1 MSMYRQPAVRGWEE
15 MCTLLTS
22 LIVEAEEKTARM
34 INVVNTASLKAH
46 RRASRM
52 LLLTTTTN
60 SNDDVGNTV
69 TR

>member
-1 MSMYRQPAVRGWEE
+1 